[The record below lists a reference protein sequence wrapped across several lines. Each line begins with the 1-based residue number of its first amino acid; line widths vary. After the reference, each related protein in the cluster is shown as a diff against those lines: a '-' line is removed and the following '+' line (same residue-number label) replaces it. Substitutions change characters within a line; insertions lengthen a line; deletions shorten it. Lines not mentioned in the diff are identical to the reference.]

1 MQTNIFVTSVILLI
15 VYLFYKYWILPVKI
29 MKNYAKTIKKM
40 GYKVLEYPY
49 NPLKHDIFEAIKKG
63 VR

>member
-1 MQTNIFVTSVILLI
+1 
-15 VYLFYKYWILPVKI
+15 
-29 MKNYAKTIKKM
+29 M

-63 VR
+63 VREGDAMKAFKE